1 MKKLDPVVKQ
11 ETLYIATI
19 SFILSLILQSV
30 FLIIGKWDYT
40 VLLGNIYGL
49 AVTIGNFLLLGITV
63 QNAVEKD
70 PDDAKK
76 QIKASQSLRLLL
88 LFVCAIIG
96 YVIPVFNIFG
106 VIIPYLFPRFAI
118 AIRPLFKKD

>member
-1 MKKLDPVVKQ
+1 MKKIDPVVKS
-11 ETLYIATI
+11 ETIYIATV
-19 SFILSLILQSV
+19 SAILSLLLQSV

-40 VLLGNIYGL
+40 VLLGNIFGL
-49 AVTIGNFLLLGITV
+49 LVTVGNFLLLGITV
-63 QNAVEKD
+63 QNAIEKD

-96 YVIPVFNIFG
+96 YIIPIFNILG

-118 AIRPLFKKD
+118 SLRPLFKKD

>member
-1 MKKLDPVVKQ
+1 MKKIDPVVKQ
-11 ETLYIATI
+11 ETLYIATV
-19 SFILSLILQSV
+19 SAILSLLLQSV

-40 VLLGNIYGL
+40 VLLGNIYGWL
-49 AVTIGNFLLLGITV
+49 VTVGNFLLLGVTV

-96 YVIPVFNIFG
+96 YIIPVFNILS

-118 AIRPLFKKD
+118 SLRPLFKKD